1 MFRAYSAARRLPVEE
16 ESLGGASD
24 HAAFSDAGI
33 PVGGLFTGAD
43 EPSSPASAK
52 RFGGRA
58 GTSFDAC
65 YHKACDSVANVDF
78 GILGQMADSGA
89 VVAVRLAG

>member
-1 MFRAYSAARRLPVEE
+1 MQGSRSAA
-16 ESLGGASD
+16 
-24 HAAFSDAGI
+24 
-33 PVGGLFTGAD
+33 
-43 EPSSPASAK
+43 SSPVRTSPSPPRTAK

-78 GILGQMADSGA
+78 GILGQMADAGA

>member
-1 MFRAYSAARRLPVEE
+1 MAR
-16 ESLGGASD
+16 
-24 HAAFSDAGI
+24 
-33 PVGGLFTGAD
+33 
-43 EPSSPASAK
+43 
-52 RFGGRA
+52 RFGGKA

-78 GILGQMADSGA
+78 GILGQMADAGA